1 MIRAIN
7 IEKVESGMLLGQTVC
22 DDNNRKLMLKDKE
35 LTDFSIEK
43 LKELGFNF
51 LYIENEIGEEFQNE
65 DVISDE
71 LKKKMS
77 DDLKRLDITSTIENA
92 KNIVETVCD
101 NYHNIFD
108 TIDIRNSNDY
118 LFKHSIMVA
127 EFSIAIGI
135 KLNLNQRELVNLAT
149 SALLH
154 DIGKLCIN
162 KELLDKIKLSDK
174 ELMYQEK
181 LHPIYAYSLLS
192 KVPEITATTKTAI
205 LFHHRNEDGTG
216 FPENIKVP
224 DHIFYK
230 ILHVADTY
238 DNLISSKNGMNPSD
252 ALEYLYAN
260 SETLFNVDVVNAFKS
275 CIPIYPRGIE
285 VKLSNGL
292 DGVVIDNTGDKSRPK
307 IKVLIKG
314 TNVVFDLRKNLDITI
329 KYVKTNHEDIEKR
342 Y

>member
-7 IEKVESGMLLGQTVC
+7 IEKVEPGMFLGQTIC
-22 DDNNRKLMLKDKE
+22 DENGRKLVLKDKE
-35 LTDFSIEK
+35 LTEFSIEK

-71 LKKKMS
+71 LKRKMS

-92 KNIVETVCD
+92 KSIVETICD

-127 EFSIAIGI
+127 EFSIAIGK
-135 KLNLNQRELVNLAT
+135 KLNLKQQELVNLT
-149 SALLH
+149 ISALLH

-162 KELLDKIKLSDK
+162 KEMLDKIKINDK

-181 LHPIYAYSLLS
+181 FHPFYAYSLLS
-192 KVPEITATTKTAI
+192 KMPEISATTKSAI
-205 LFHHRNEDGTG
+205 LFHHKNENGTG

-230 ILHVADTY
+230 ILHVADAY

-260 SETLFNVDVVNAFKS
+260 SGTSFNVDVVNAFKS

-292 DGVVIDNTGDKSRPK
+292 DGVVIDNTNDKSRPK
-307 IKVLIKG
+307 VKVLIKG
-314 TNVVFDLRKNLDITI
+314 TNVVFDLRKYLDVTITNI
-329 KYVKTNHEDIEKR
+329 KLNDNIKKR
-342 Y
+342 

>member
-7 IEKVESGMLLGQTVC
+7 IEKVEPGMFLGQTIC
-22 DDNNRKLMLKDKE
+22 DENGRKLVLKDKE
-35 LTDFSIEK
+35 LTEFSIEK

-51 LYIENEIGEEFQNE
+51 IYVEDKIGEEFQNK
-65 DVISDE
+65 DVFSDE
-71 LKKKMS
+71 LKRKMS

-92 KNIVETVCD
+92 KSIVETICD

-108 TIDIRNSNDY
+108 TIDIRNNNDY

-127 EFSIAIGI
+127 EFSIAIGM
-135 KLNLNQRELVNLAT
+135 KLNLKRQELVNLT
-149 SALLH
+149 ISALLH

-162 KELLDKIKLSDK
+162 KEMLDKIKINDK

-181 LHPIYAYSLLS
+181 FHPFYAYSLLS
-192 KVPEITATTKTAI
+192 KMPEISATTKSAI
-205 LFHHRNEDGTG
+205 LFHHKNENGTG

-230 ILHVADTY
+230 ILHVADAY

-260 SETLFNVDVVNAFKS
+260 SGTLFNVDVVNAFKS

-292 DGVVIDNTGDKSRPK
+292 DGVVIDNTNDKSRPK
-307 IKVLIKG
+307 VKVLIKG
-314 TNVVFDLRKNLDITI
+314 TNVVFDLRKYLDVTITDI
-329 KYVKTNHEDIEKR
+329 KLNDNIKR
-342 Y
+342 R

>member
-7 IEKVESGMLLGQTVC
+7 IEKVEPGMFLGQTIC
-22 DDNNRKLMLKDKE
+22 DENGRKLVLKDKE
-35 LTDFSIEK
+35 LTEFSIEK

-51 LYIENEIGEEFQNE
+51 IYVEDKIGEEFQNK
-65 DVISDE
+65 DVFSDE
-71 LKKKMS
+71 LKRKMS

-92 KNIVETVCD
+92 KSIVETICN

-108 TIDIRNSNDY
+108 TIDVRNNNDY

-127 EFSIAIGI
+127 EFSIAIGM
-135 KLNLNQRELVNLAT
+135 KLNLKQQELVNLT
-149 SALLH
+149 ISALLH

-162 KELLDKIKLSDK
+162 KEMLDKIKINDK

-181 LHPIYAYSLLS
+181 FHPFYAYSLLS
-192 KVPEITATTKTAI
+192 KMPEISATTKSAI
-205 LFHHRNEDGTG
+205 LFHHKNENGTG
-216 FPENIKVP
+216 FPENIKIP

-230 ILHVADTY
+230 ILHVADAY

-260 SETLFNVDVVNAFKS
+260 SGTLFNVDVVNAFKS

-292 DGVVIDNTGDKSRPK
+292 DGVVIDNTNDKSRPK
-307 IKVLIKG
+307 VKVLIKG
-314 TNVVFDLRKNLDITI
+314 TNVVFDLRKYLDVTITDI
-329 KYVKTNHEDIEKR
+329 KLNDNIKR
-342 Y
+342 R

>member
-7 IEKVESGMLLGQTVC
+7 IEKVEPGMFLGQTIC
-22 DDNNRKLMLKDKE
+22 DENGRKLVLKDKE
-35 LTDFSIEK
+35 LTEFSIEK
-43 LKELGFNF
+43 LKELGFNII
-51 LYIENEIGEEFQNE
+51 YVEDKIGEEFQNK
-65 DVISDE
+65 DVFSDE
-71 LKKKMS
+71 LKRKMS

-92 KNIVETVCD
+92 KSIVETICN

-108 TIDIRNSNDY
+108 TIDVRNNNDY

-127 EFSIAIGI
+127 EFSIAIGM
-135 KLNLNQRELVNLAT
+135 KLNLKQQELVNLT
-149 SALLH
+149 ISALLH

-162 KELLDKIKLSDK
+162 KEMLDKIKINDK

-181 LHPIYAYSLLS
+181 FHPFYAYSLLS
-192 KVPEITATTKTAI
+192 KMPEISATTKSAI
-205 LFHHRNEDGTG
+205 LFHHKNENGTG

-230 ILHVADTY
+230 ILHVADAY

-260 SETLFNVDVVNAFKS
+260 SGTLFNVDVVNAFKS

-292 DGVVIDNTGDKSRPK
+292 DGVVIDNTNDKSRPK
-307 IKVLIKG
+307 VKVLIKG
-314 TNVVFDLRKNLDITI
+314 TNVVFDLRKYLDVTITDI
-329 KYVKTNHEDIEKR
+329 KLNDNIKR
-342 Y
+342 R

>member
-22 DDNNRKLMLKDKE
+22 DGNNRKLMLKDKE
-35 LTDFSIEK
+35 LTDFSIRK

-51 LYIENEIGEEFQNE
+51 LYIENEIGEKFQNE
-65 DVISDE
+65 DVVSDE
-71 LKKKMS
+71 LKRKMS

-92 KNIVETVCD
+92 KSIVETICD

-127 EFSIAIGI
+127 EFSIAIGK
-135 KLNLNQRELVNLAT
+135 KLNLKQQELVNLT
-149 SALLH
+149 ISALLH

-162 KELLDKIKLSDK
+162 KEMLDKIKINDK

-181 LHPIYAYSLLS
+181 FHPFYAYSLLS
-192 KVPEITATTKTAI
+192 KIPEISATTKSAI
-205 LFHHRNEDGTG
+205 LFHHKNENGTG

-230 ILHVADTY
+230 ILHVADAY

-260 SETLFNVDVVNAFKS
+260 SGTLFNVDVVNAFKS

-292 DGVVIDNTGDKSRPK
+292 DGVVIDNTNDKSRPK
-307 IKVLIKG
+307 VKVLLKG
-314 TNVVFDLRKNLDITI
+314 TNVVVDLRKYLDVTITDI
-329 KYVKTNHEDIEKR
+329 KLNDNIKR
-342 Y
+342 R

>member
-7 IEKVESGMLLGQTVC
+7 IEKVESGMFLGQTIC
-22 DDNNRKLMLKDKE
+22 DENGRKLVLKDKE
-35 LTDFSIEK
+35 LTEFSIEK

-51 LYIENEIGEEFQNE
+51 IYVEDKIGEEFQNK
-65 DVISDE
+65 DVVSDE
-71 LKKKMS
+71 LKRKMS

-92 KNIVETVCD
+92 KNIVETICN

-127 EFSIAIGI
+127 EFSIAIGM
-135 KLNLNQRELVNLAT
+135 KLNLKRQELVNLT
-149 SALLH
+149 ISALLH

-162 KELLDKIKLSDK
+162 KEMLDKIKINDK

-181 LHPIYAYSLLS
+181 FHPFYAYSLLS
-192 KVPEITATTKTAI
+192 KMPEISATTKSAI
-205 LFHHRNEDGTG
+205 LFHHKNENETG

-230 ILHVADTY
+230 ILHVADAY

-260 SETLFNVDVVNAFKS
+260 SGTLFNVDVVNAFKS

-292 DGVVIDNTGDKSRPK
+292 DGVVIDNTNDKSRPK
-307 IKVLIKG
+307 VKVLIKG
-314 TNVVFDLRKNLDITI
+314 TNVVFDLRKYLDVTITDI
-329 KYVKTNHEDIEKR
+329 KLNDNIKR
-342 Y
+342 R

>member
-7 IEKVESGMLLGQTVC
+7 IEKVESGMLLGQTIC
-22 DDNNRKLMLKDKE
+22 DENGRKLVLKDKE
-35 LTDFSIEK
+35 LTEFSIEK

-71 LKKKMS
+71 LKRKMS

-92 KNIVETVCD
+92 KSIVETICN

-127 EFSIAIGI
+127 EFSIAIGM
-135 KLNLNQRELVNLAT
+135 KLNLKQQELVNLT
-149 SALLH
+149 ISALLH

-162 KELLDKIKLSDK
+162 KEMLDKIKINDK

-181 LHPIYAYSLLS
+181 FHPFYAYSLLS
-192 KVPEITATTKTAI
+192 KMPEISATTKSAI
-205 LFHHRNEDGTG
+205 LFHHKNENGTG

-230 ILHVADTY
+230 ILHVADAY

-260 SETLFNVDVVNAFKS
+260 SGTLFNVDVVNAFKS

-292 DGVVIDNTGDKSRPK
+292 DGVVIDNTNDKSRPK
-307 IKVLIKG
+307 VKVLIKG
-314 TNVVFDLRKNLDITI
+314 TNVVFDLRKYLDVTITNI
-329 KYVKTNHEDIEKR
+329 KLNDNIKKR
-342 Y
+342 

>member
-7 IEKVESGMLLGQTVC
+7 IEKVEPGMFLGQTIC
-22 DDNNRKLMLKDKE
+22 DENGRKLVLKDKE
-35 LTDFSIEK
+35 LTEFSIEK

-71 LKKKMS
+71 LKRKMS

-92 KNIVETVCD
+92 KSIVETICN

-127 EFSIAIGI
+127 EFSIAIGM
-135 KLNLNQRELVNLAT
+135 KLNLKQQELVNLT
-149 SALLH
+149 ISALLH

-162 KELLDKIKLSDK
+162 KEMLDKIKINDK

-181 LHPIYAYSLLS
+181 FHPFYAYSLLS
-192 KVPEITATTKTAI
+192 KMPEISATTKSAI
-205 LFHHRNEDGTG
+205 LFHHKNENGTG

-230 ILHVADTY
+230 ILHVADAY
-238 DNLISSKNGMNPSD
+238 DNLKSSKNGMNPSD

-260 SETLFNVDVVNAFKS
+260 SGTLFNVDVVNAFKS

-292 DGVVIDNTGDKSRPK
+292 DGVVIDNTNDKSRPK
-307 IKVLIKG
+307 VKVLIKG
-314 TNVVFDLRKNLDITI
+314 TNVVFDLRKYLDVTITNI
-329 KYVKTNHEDIEKR
+329 KLNDNIKKR
-342 Y
+342 

>member
-7 IEKVESGMLLGQTVC
+7 IEKVEPGMFLGQTIC
-22 DDNNRKLMLKDKE
+22 DENGRKLVLKDKE
-35 LTDFSIEK
+35 LTEFSIEK

-51 LYIENEIGEEFQNE
+51 IYVEDKIGEEFQNK
-65 DVISDE
+65 DVFSDE
-71 LKKKMS
+71 LKRKMS

-92 KNIVETVCD
+92 KNIVETICN

-108 TIDIRNSNDY
+108 TIDVRNNNDY

-127 EFSIAIGI
+127 EFSIAIGM
-135 KLNLNQRELVNLAT
+135 KLNLKQQELVNLT
-149 SALLH
+149 ISALLH

-162 KELLDKIKLSDK
+162 KEMLDKIKINDK

-181 LHPIYAYSLLS
+181 FHPFYAYSLLS
-192 KVPEITATTKTAI
+192 KMPEISATTKSAI
-205 LFHHRNEDGTG
+205 LFHHKNENGTG

-230 ILHVADTY
+230 ILHVADAY

-260 SETLFNVDVVNAFKS
+260 SGTLFNVDVVNAFKS
-275 CIPIYPRGIE
+275 CIPIYPREIE

-292 DGVVIDNTGDKSRPK
+292 DGVVIDNTNDKSRPK
-307 IKVLIKG
+307 VKVLIKG
-314 TNVVFDLRKNLDITI
+314 TNVVFDLRKYLDVTITDI
-329 KYVKTNHEDIEKR
+329 KLNDNIKR
-342 Y
+342 R

>member
-7 IEKVESGMLLGQTVC
+7 IEKVESGMLLGQTIC
-22 DDNNRKLMLKDKE
+22 DENGRKLVLKDKE
-35 LTDFSIEK
+35 LTEFSIEK

-71 LKKKMS
+71 LKRKMS

-92 KNIVETVCD
+92 KSIVETICN

-127 EFSIAIGI
+127 EFSIAIGM
-135 KLNLNQRELVNLAT
+135 KLNLKQQELVNLT
-149 SALLH
+149 ISALLH

-162 KELLDKIKLSDK
+162 KEMLDKIKINDK

-181 LHPIYAYSLLS
+181 FHPFYAYSLLS
-192 KVPEITATTKTAI
+192 KMPEISATTKSAI
-205 LFHHRNEDGTG
+205 LFHHKNENGTG

-230 ILHVADTY
+230 ILHVADAY

-260 SETLFNVDVVNAFKS
+260 SGTLFNVDVVNAFKS

-292 DGVVIDNTGDKSRPK
+292 DGVVIDNTNDKSRPK
-307 IKVLIKG
+307 VKVLIKG
-314 TNVVFDLRKNLDITI
+314 TNVVFDLRKYLDVTITDI
-329 KYVKTNHEDIEKR
+329 KLNDNIKR
-342 Y
+342 R

>member
-7 IEKVESGMLLGQTVC
+7 IEKVEPGMFLGQTIC
-22 DDNNRKLMLKDKE
+22 DENGRKLVLKDKE
-35 LTDFSIEK
+35 LTEFSIEK

-51 LYIENEIGEEFQNE
+51 IYVEDKIGEEFQNK
-65 DVISDE
+65 DVVSDE
-71 LKKKMS
+71 LKRKMS

-92 KNIVETVCD
+92 KSIVETICN
-101 NYHNIFD
+101 NYNNIFD
-108 TIDIRNSNDY
+108 TIDIRNNNDY

-127 EFSIAIGI
+127 EFSIAIGM
-135 KLNLNQRELVNLAT
+135 KLNLKQQELVNLT
-149 SALLH
+149 ISALLH

-162 KELLDKIKLSDK
+162 KEMLDKIKINDK

-181 LHPIYAYSLLS
+181 FHPFYAYSLLS
-192 KVPEITATTKTAI
+192 KMPEISATTKSAI
-205 LFHHRNEDGTG
+205 LFHHKNENGTG

-230 ILHVADTY
+230 ILHVADAY

-260 SETLFNVDVVNAFKS
+260 SGTLFNVDVVNAFKS

-292 DGVVIDNTGDKSRPK
+292 DGVVIDNTNDKSRPK
-307 IKVLIKG
+307 VKVLIKG
-314 TNVVFDLRKNLDITI
+314 TNVVFDLRKYLDVTITDI
-329 KYVKTNHEDIEKR
+329 KLNDNIKR
-342 Y
+342 R

>member
-7 IEKVESGMLLGQTVC
+7 IEKVESGMFLGQTIC
-22 DDNNRKLMLKDKE
+22 DENGRKLVLKDKE
-35 LTDFSIEK
+35 LTEFSIEK

-51 LYIENEIGEEFQNE
+51 IYVEDKIGEEFQNK
-65 DVISDE
+65 DVVSDE
-71 LKKKMS
+71 LKRKMS

-92 KNIVETVCD
+92 KSIVETIC
-101 NYHNIFD
+101 NNCHNIFD
-108 TIDIRNSNDY
+108 TIDIRNNNDY

-127 EFSIAIGI
+127 EFSIAIGM
-135 KLNLNQRELVNLAT
+135 KLNLKQQELVNLT
-149 SALLH
+149 ISALLH

-162 KELLDKIKLSDK
+162 KEMLDKIKINDK

-181 LHPIYAYSLLS
+181 FHPFYAYSLLS
-192 KVPEITATTKTAI
+192 KMPEISATTKSAI
-205 LFHHRNEDGTG
+205 LFHHKNENGTG

-230 ILHVADTY
+230 ILHVADAY

-260 SETLFNVDVVNAFKS
+260 SGTLFNVDVVNAFKS

-292 DGVVIDNTGDKSRPK
+292 DGVVIDNTNDKSRPK
-307 IKVLIKG
+307 VKVLIKG
-314 TNVVFDLRKNLDITI
+314 TNVVFDLRKYLDVTITDI
-329 KYVKTNHEDIEKR
+329 KLNDNIKR
-342 Y
+342 R

>member
-7 IEKVESGMLLGQTVC
+7 IEKVEPGMFLGQTIC
-22 DDNNRKLMLKDKE
+22 DENGRKLVLKDKE
-35 LTDFSIEK
+35 LTEFSIEK

-51 LYIENEIGEEFQNE
+51 IYVEDKIGEEFQNK
-65 DVISDE
+65 DVFSDE
-71 LKKKMS
+71 LKRKMS

-92 KNIVETVCD
+92 KSIVETICN

-108 TIDIRNSNDY
+108 TIDVRNNNDY

-127 EFSIAIGI
+127 EFSIAIGM
-135 KLNLNQRELVNLAT
+135 KLNLKRQELVNLT
-149 SALLH
+149 ISALLH

-162 KELLDKIKLSDK
+162 KEMLDKIKINDK

-181 LHPIYAYSLLS
+181 FHPFYAYSLLS
-192 KVPEITATTKTAI
+192 KMPEISATTKSAI
-205 LFHHRNEDGTG
+205 LFHHKNENGTG

-230 ILHVADTY
+230 ILHVADAY

-260 SETLFNVDVVNAFKS
+260 SGTLFNVDVVNAFKS

-292 DGVVIDNTGDKSRPK
+292 DGVVIDNTNDKSRPK
-307 IKVLIKG
+307 VKVLIKG
-314 TNVVFDLRKNLDITI
+314 TNVVFDLRKYLDVTITDI
-329 KYVKTNHEDIEKR
+329 KLNDNIKR
-342 Y
+342 R

>member
-7 IEKVESGMLLGQTVC
+7 IEKVESGMFLGQTIC
-22 DDNNRKLMLKDKE
+22 DENGRKLVLKDKE
-35 LTDFSIEK
+35 LTEFSIEK

-71 LKKKMS
+71 LKRKMS

-92 KNIVETVCD
+92 KSIVETICN

-127 EFSIAIGI
+127 EFSIAIGM
-135 KLNLNQRELVNLAT
+135 KLNLKQQELVNLT
-149 SALLH
+149 ISALLH

-162 KELLDKIKLSDK
+162 KEMLDKIKINDK

-181 LHPIYAYSLLS
+181 FHPFYAYSLLS
-192 KVPEITATTKTAI
+192 KMPEISATTKSAI
-205 LFHHRNEDGTG
+205 LFHHKNENGTG

-230 ILHVADTY
+230 ILHVADAY

-260 SETLFNVDVVNAFKS
+260 SGTLFNVDVVNAFKS

-292 DGVVIDNTGDKSRPK
+292 DGVVIDNTNDKSRPK
-307 IKVLIKG
+307 VKVLIKG
-314 TNVVFDLRKNLDITI
+314 TNVVFDLRKYLDVTITNI
-329 KYVKTNHEDIEKR
+329 KLNDNIKKR
-342 Y
+342 

>member
-7 IEKVESGMLLGQTVC
+7 IEKVEPGMFLGQTIC
-22 DDNNRKLMLKDKE
+22 DENGRKLVLKDKE
-35 LTDFSIEK
+35 LTEFSIEK
-43 LKELGFNF
+43 LKELVFNF
-51 LYIENEIGEEFQNE
+51 IYVEDKIGEEFQNK
-65 DVISDE
+65 DVFSDE
-71 LKKKMS
+71 LKRKMS

-92 KNIVETVCD
+92 KSIVETICN

-108 TIDIRNSNDY
+108 TIDVRNNNDY

-127 EFSIAIGI
+127 EFSIAIGM
-135 KLNLNQRELVNLAT
+135 KLNLKQQELVNLT
-149 SALLH
+149 ISALLH

-162 KELLDKIKLSDK
+162 KEMLDKIKINDK

-181 LHPIYAYSLLS
+181 FHPFYAYSLLS
-192 KVPEITATTKTAI
+192 KMPEISATTKSAI
-205 LFHHRNEDGTG
+205 LFHHKNENGTG

-230 ILHVADTY
+230 ILHVADAY

-260 SETLFNVDVVNAFKS
+260 SGTLFNVDVVNAFKS

-292 DGVVIDNTGDKSRPK
+292 DGVVIDNTNDKSRPK
-307 IKVLIKG
+307 VKVLIKG
-314 TNVVFDLRKNLDITI
+314 TNVVFDLRKYLDVTITDI
-329 KYVKTNHEDIEKR
+329 KLNDNIKR
-342 Y
+342 R

>member
-7 IEKVESGMLLGQTVC
+7 IEKVEPGMFLGQTIC
-22 DDNNRKLMLKDKE
+22 DENGRKLVLKDKE
-35 LTDFSIEK
+35 LTEFSIEK

-51 LYIENEIGEEFQNE
+51 IYVEDKIGEEFQNK
-65 DVISDE
+65 DVFSDE
-71 LKKKMS
+71 LKRKMS

-92 KNIVETVCD
+92 KNIVETICD

-108 TIDIRNSNDY
+108 TIDIRNNNDY

-127 EFSIAIGI
+127 EFSIAIGM
-135 KLNLNQRELVNLAT
+135 KLNLKQQELVNLT
-149 SALLH
+149 ISALLH

-162 KELLDKIKLSDK
+162 KEMLDKIKINDK

-181 LHPIYAYSLLS
+181 FHPFYAYSLLS
-192 KVPEITATTKTAI
+192 KMPEISATTKSAI
-205 LFHHRNEDGTG
+205 LFHHKNENGTG

-230 ILHVADTY
+230 ILHVADAY

-260 SETLFNVDVVNAFKS
+260 SGTLFNVDVVNAFKS

-292 DGVVIDNTGDKSRPK
+292 DGVVIDNTNDKSRPK
-307 IKVLIKG
+307 VKVLIKG
-314 TNVVFDLRKNLDITI
+314 TNVVFDLRKYLDVTITDI
-329 KYVKTNHEDIEKR
+329 KLNDNIKR
-342 Y
+342 R

>member
-7 IEKVESGMLLGQTVC
+7 IEKVEPGMFLGQTIC
-22 DDNNRKLMLKDKE
+22 DENGRKLVLKDKE
-35 LTDFSIEK
+35 LTEFSIEK

-71 LKKKMS
+71 LKRKMS

-92 KNIVETVCD
+92 KSIVETICN

-127 EFSIAIGI
+127 EFSIAIGM
-135 KLNLNQRELVNLAT
+135 KLNLKQQELVNLT
-149 SALLH
+149 ISALLH

-162 KELLDKIKLSDK
+162 KEMLDKIKINDK

-181 LHPIYAYSLLS
+181 FHPFYAYSLLS
-192 KVPEITATTKTAI
+192 KMPEISATTKSAI
-205 LFHHRNEDGTG
+205 LFHHKNENGTG

-230 ILHVADTY
+230 ILHVADAY

-260 SETLFNVDVVNAFKS
+260 SGTLFNVDVVNAFKS

-292 DGVVIDNTGDKSRPK
+292 DGVVIDNTNDKSRPK
-307 IKVLIKG
+307 VKVLIKG
-314 TNVVFDLRKNLDITI
+314 TNVVFDLRKYLDVTITDI
-329 KYVKTNHEDIEKR
+329 KLNDNIKKR
-342 Y
+342 

>member
-7 IEKVESGMLLGQTVC
+7 IEKVEPGMFLGQTIC
-22 DDNNRKLMLKDKE
+22 DENGRKLVLKDKE
-35 LTDFSIEK
+35 LTEFSIEK

-71 LKKKMS
+71 LKRKMS

-92 KNIVETVCD
+92 KSIVETICN

-127 EFSIAIGI
+127 EFSIAIGM
-135 KLNLNQRELVNLAT
+135 KLNLKQQELVNLT
-149 SALLH
+149 ISALLH

-162 KELLDKIKLSDK
+162 KEMLDKIKINDK

-181 LHPIYAYSLLS
+181 FHPFYAYSLLS
-192 KVPEITATTKTAI
+192 KMPEISATTKSAI
-205 LFHHRNEDGTG
+205 LFHHKNENGTG

-230 ILHVADTY
+230 ILHVADAY

-260 SETLFNVDVVNAFKS
+260 SGILFNVDVVNAFKS

-292 DGVVIDNTGDKSRPK
+292 DGVVIDNTNDKSRPK
-307 IKVLIKG
+307 VKVLIKG
-314 TNVVFDLRKNLDITI
+314 TNVVFDLRKYLDVTITNI
-329 KYVKTNHEDIEKR
+329 KLNDNIKKR
-342 Y
+342 

>member
-1 MIRAIN
+1 MKIQYIKKIIWCIIKLEWESDIMIRAIN

-92 KNIVETVCD
+92 KSIVETVCD

-154 DIGKLCIN
+154 DIGKAIDFEMEGSHVQIGMDIAKKYN
-162 KELLDKIKLSDK
+162 GQAVFNYKNNVF
-174 ELMYQEK
+174 
-181 LHPIYAYSLLS
+181 SLT
-192 KVPEITATTKTAI
+192 IC
-205 LFHHRNEDGTG
+205 F
-216 FPENIKVP
+216 
-224 DHIFYK
+224 
-230 ILHVADTY
+230 
-238 DNLISSKNGMNPSD
+238 
-252 ALEYLYAN
+252 
-260 SETLFNVDVVNAFKS
+260 FN
-275 CIPIYPRGIE
+275 
-285 VKLSNGL
+285 
-292 DGVVIDNTGDKSRPK
+292 
-307 IKVLIKG
+307 
-314 TNVVFDLRKNLDITI
+314 
-329 KYVKTNHEDIEKR
+329 
-342 Y
+342 

>member
-7 IEKVESGMLLGQTVC
+7 IEKVEPGMFLGQTIC
-22 DDNNRKLMLKDKE
+22 DENGRKLVLKDKD
-35 LTDFSIEK
+35 LTEFSIEK

-51 LYIENEIGEEFQNE
+51 IYVEDKIGEEFQNK
-65 DVISDE
+65 DVFSDE
-71 LKKKMS
+71 LKRKMS

-92 KNIVETVCD
+92 KNIVETICN

-108 TIDIRNSNDY
+108 TIDVRNNNDY

-127 EFSIAIGI
+127 EFSIAIGM
-135 KLNLNQRELVNLAT
+135 KLNLKQQELVNLT
-149 SALLH
+149 ISALLH

-162 KELLDKIKLSDK
+162 KEMLDKIKINDK

-181 LHPIYAYSLLS
+181 FHPFYAYSLLS
-192 KVPEITATTKTAI
+192 KMPEISATTKSAI
-205 LFHHRNEDGTG
+205 LFHHKNENGTG

-230 ILHVADTY
+230 ILHVADAY

-260 SETLFNVDVVNAFKS
+260 SGTLFNVDVVNAFKS

-292 DGVVIDNTGDKSRPK
+292 DGVVIDNTNDKSRPK
-307 IKVLIKG
+307 VKVLIKG
-314 TNVVFDLRKNLDITI
+314 TNVVFDLRKYLDVTITDI
-329 KYVKTNHEDIEKR
+329 KLNDNIKR
-342 Y
+342 R

>member
-22 DDNNRKLMLKDKE
+22 DGNNRKLMLKDKE
-35 LTDFSIEK
+35 LTDFSIRK

-92 KNIVETVCD
+92 KSIVETICD

-127 EFSIAIGI
+127 EFSIAIGK
-135 KLNLNQRELVNLAT
+135 KLNLKQQELVNLT
-149 SALLH
+149 ISALLH

-162 KELLDKIKLSDK
+162 KEMLDKIKVNDK

-181 LHPIYAYSLLS
+181 FHPFYAYSLLS
-192 KVPEITATTKTAI
+192 KMPEISATTKSAI
-205 LFHHRNEDGTG
+205 LFHHKNENGTG

-230 ILHVADTY
+230 ILHVADAY

-260 SETLFNVDVVNAFKS
+260 SGTLFNVDVVNAFKS

-292 DGVVIDNTGDKSRPK
+292 DGVVIDNTNNKYRPK
-307 IKVLIKG
+307 VKVLLKG
-314 TNVVFDLRKNLDITI
+314 TYVVVDLRKYLDVTITDI
-329 KYVKTNHEDIEKR
+329 KLNDNIKR
-342 Y
+342 R

>member
-7 IEKVESGMLLGQTVC
+7 IEKVEPGMFLGQTIC
-22 DDNNRKLMLKDKE
+22 DENGRKLVLKDKE
-35 LTDFSIEK
+35 LTEFSIEK

-51 LYIENEIGEEFQNE
+51 IYVEDKIGEEFQNK
-65 DVISDE
+65 DVFSDE
-71 LKKKMS
+71 LKRKMS

-92 KNIVETVCD
+92 KNIVETICN

-108 TIDIRNSNDY
+108 TIDIRNNNDY

-127 EFSIAIGI
+127 EFSIAIGM
-135 KLNLNQRELVNLAT
+135 KLNLKQQELVNLT
-149 SALLH
+149 ISALLH

-162 KELLDKIKLSDK
+162 KEMLDKIKINDK

-181 LHPIYAYSLLS
+181 FHPFYAYSLLS
-192 KVPEITATTKTAI
+192 KMPEISATTKSAI
-205 LFHHRNEDGTG
+205 LFHHKNENGTG

-230 ILHVADTY
+230 ILHVADAY

-260 SETLFNVDVVNAFKS
+260 SGTLFNVDVVNAFKS

-292 DGVVIDNTGDKSRPK
+292 DGVVIANTNDKSRPK
-307 IKVLIKG
+307 VKVLIKG
-314 TNVVFDLRKNLDITI
+314 TNVVFDLRKYLDVTITDI
-329 KYVKTNHEDIEKR
+329 KLNDNIKR
-342 Y
+342 R

>member
-1 MIRAIN
+1 MKIQYIKKIIWCIIKLEWESDIMIRAIN

-92 KNIVETVCD
+92 KSIVETVCD

-162 KELLDKIKLSDK
+162 KEMLDKIKNK
-174 ELMYQEK
+174 W
-181 LHPIYAYSLLS
+181 
-192 KVPEITATTKTAI
+192 
-205 LFHHRNEDGTG
+205 
-216 FPENIKVP
+216 
-224 DHIFYK
+224 
-230 ILHVADTY
+230 
-238 DNLISSKNGMNPSD
+238 
-252 ALEYLYAN
+252 
-260 SETLFNVDVVNAFKS
+260 
-275 CIPIYPRGIE
+275 
-285 VKLSNGL
+285 
-292 DGVVIDNTGDKSRPK
+292 
-307 IKVLIKG
+307 
-314 TNVVFDLRKNLDITI
+314 
-329 KYVKTNHEDIEKR
+329 
-342 Y
+342 

>member
-7 IEKVESGMLLGQTVC
+7 IEKVEPGMFLGQTIC
-22 DDNNRKLMLKDKE
+22 DENGRKLVLKDKE
-35 LTDFSIEK
+35 LTEFSIEK

-51 LYIENEIGEEFQNE
+51 IYVEDKIGEEFQNK
-65 DVISDE
+65 DVFSDE
-71 LKKKMS
+71 LKRKMS

-92 KNIVETVCD
+92 KNIVETICN

-108 TIDIRNSNDY
+108 TIDVRNNNDY

-127 EFSIAIGI
+127 EFSIAIGM
-135 KLNLNQRELVNLAT
+135 KLNLKQQELVNLT
-149 SALLH
+149 ISALLH

-162 KELLDKIKLSDK
+162 KEMLDKIKINDK

-181 LHPIYAYSLLS
+181 FHPFYAYSLLS
-192 KVPEITATTKTAI
+192 KMPEISATTKSAI
-205 LFHHRNEDGTG
+205 LFHHKNENGTG

-230 ILHVADTY
+230 ILHVADAY

-260 SETLFNVDVVNAFKS
+260 SGTLFNVDVVNAFKS

-292 DGVVIDNTGDKSRPK
+292 DGVVIDNTNDKSRPK
-307 IKVLIKG
+307 VKVLIKG
-314 TNVVFDLRKNLDITI
+314 TNVVFDLRKYLDVTITDI
-329 KYVKTNHEDIEKR
+329 KLNDNIKR
-342 Y
+342 R

>member
-7 IEKVESGMLLGQTVC
+7 IEKVEPGMFLGQTIC
-22 DDNNRKLMLKDKE
+22 DENGRKLVLKDKE
-35 LTDFSIEK
+35 LTEFSIEK

-51 LYIENEIGEEFQNE
+51 IYVEDKIGEEFQNK
-65 DVISDE
+65 DVFSDE
-71 LKKKMS
+71 LKRKMS

-92 KNIVETVCD
+92 KNIVETICN

-108 TIDIRNSNDY
+108 TIDIRNNNDY

-127 EFSIAIGI
+127 EFSIAIGM
-135 KLNLNQRELVNLAT
+135 KLNLKQQELVNLT
-149 SALLH
+149 ISALLH

-162 KELLDKIKLSDK
+162 KEMLDKIKINDK

-181 LHPIYAYSLLS
+181 FHPFYAYSLLS
-192 KVPEITATTKTAI
+192 KMTEISATTKSAI
-205 LFHHRNEDGTG
+205 LFHHKNENGTG

-230 ILHVADTY
+230 ILHVADAY

-260 SETLFNVDVVNAFKS
+260 SGTLFNVDVVNAFKS

-292 DGVVIDNTGDKSRPK
+292 DGVVIDNTNDKSRPK
-307 IKVLIKG
+307 VKVLIKG
-314 TNVVFDLRKNLDITI
+314 TNVVFDLRKYLDVTITDI
-329 KYVKTNHEDIEKR
+329 KLNDNIKR
-342 Y
+342 R

>member
-7 IEKVESGMLLGQTVC
+7 IEKVEPGMFLGQTIC
-22 DDNNRKLMLKDKE
+22 DENGRKLVLKDKE
-35 LTDFSIEK
+35 LTEFSIEK

-51 LYIENEIGEEFQNE
+51 IYVEDKIGEEFQNK
-65 DVISDE
+65 DVFSDE
-71 LKKKMS
+71 LKRKMS

-92 KNIVETVCD
+92 KSIVETICN

-108 TIDIRNSNDY
+108 TIDVRNNNDY

-127 EFSIAIGI
+127 EFSIAIGM
-135 KLNLNQRELVNLAT
+135 KLNLKQQELVNLT
-149 SALLH
+149 ISALLH

-162 KELLDKIKLSDK
+162 KEMLDKIKINDK

-181 LHPIYAYSLLS
+181 FHPFYAYSLLS
-192 KVPEITATTKTAI
+192 KMPEISATTKSAI
-205 LFHHRNEDGTG
+205 LFHHKNENGTG

-230 ILHVADTY
+230 ILHVADAY

-260 SETLFNVDVVNAFKS
+260 SGTLFNVDVVNAFKS

-292 DGVVIDNTGDKSRPK
+292 DGVVIDNTNDKSRPK
-307 IKVLIKG
+307 VKVLIKG
-314 TNVVFDLRKNLDITI
+314 TNVVFDLRKYLDVTITDI
-329 KYVKTNHEDIEKR
+329 KLNDNIKR
-342 Y
+342 R

>member
-7 IEKVESGMLLGQTVC
+7 IEKVEPGMFLGQTIC
-22 DDNNRKLMLKDKE
+22 DENGRKLVLKDKE
-35 LTDFSIEK
+35 LTEFSIEK

-51 LYIENEIGEEFQNE
+51 IYVEDKIGEEFQNK
-65 DVISDE
+65 DVFSDE
-71 LKKKMS
+71 LKRKMS

-92 KNIVETVCD
+92 KNIVETICN

-127 EFSIAIGI
+127 EFSIAIGM
-135 KLNLNQRELVNLAT
+135 KLNLKRQELVNLT
-149 SALLH
+149 ISALLH

-162 KELLDKIKLSDK
+162 KEMLDKIKINDK

-181 LHPIYAYSLLS
+181 FHPFYAYSLLS
-192 KVPEITATTKTAI
+192 KMPEISATTKSAI
-205 LFHHRNEDGTG
+205 LFHHKNENGTG

-230 ILHVADTY
+230 ILHVADAY

-260 SETLFNVDVVNAFKS
+260 SGTLFNVDVVNAFKS

-292 DGVVIDNTGDKSRPK
+292 DGVVIDNTNDKSRPK
-307 IKVLIKG
+307 VKVLIKG
-314 TNVVFDLRKNLDITI
+314 TNVVFDLRKYLDVTITDI
-329 KYVKTNHEDIEKR
+329 KLNDNIKR
-342 Y
+342 R

>member
-1 MIRAIN
+1 MVRAIN
-7 IEKVESGMLLGQTVC
+7 IEKVESGMFLGQTIC
-22 DDNNRKLMLKDKE
+22 DENGRKLVLKDKE
-35 LTDFSIEK
+35 LTEFSIEK

-51 LYIENEIGEEFQNE
+51 IYIEDKIGEEFQNK
-65 DVISDE
+65 DVFSDE
-71 LKKKMS
+71 LKRKMS

-92 KNIVETVCD
+92 KSIVETICD

-108 TIDIRNSNDY
+108 TIDIRNNNDY

-127 EFSIAIGI
+127 EFSIAIGM
-135 KLNLNQRELVNLAT
+135 KLNLKQQELVNLT
-149 SALLH
+149 ISALLH

-162 KELLDKIKLSDK
+162 KEMLDKIKINDK

-181 LHPIYAYSLLS
+181 FHPFYAYSLLS
-192 KVPEITATTKTAI
+192 KMPEISATTKSSI
-205 LFHHRNEDGTG
+205 LFHHKNENGTG

-230 ILHVADTY
+230 ILHVADAY

-260 SETLFNVDVVNAFKS
+260 SGTLFNVDVVNAFKS

-292 DGVVIDNTGDKSRPK
+292 DGVVIDNTNDKSRPK
-307 IKVLIKG
+307 VKVLIKG
-314 TNVVFDLRKNLDITI
+314 TNVVFDLRKYLDVTITDI
-329 KYVKTNHEDIEKR
+329 KLNDNIKR
-342 Y
+342 R

>member
-7 IEKVESGMLLGQTVC
+7 IEKVEPGMFLGQTIC
-22 DDNNRKLMLKDKE
+22 DENGRKLVLKDKE

-51 LYIENEIGEEFQNE
+51 IYVEDKIGEEFQNK
-65 DVISDE
+65 DVVSDE
-71 LKKKMS
+71 LKRKMS

-92 KNIVETVCD
+92 KSIVETICN
-101 NYHNIFD
+101 NYNNIFD
-108 TIDIRNSNDY
+108 TIDIRNNNDY

-127 EFSIAIGI
+127 EFSIAIGM
-135 KLNLNQRELVNLAT
+135 KLNLKQQELVNLT
-149 SALLH
+149 ISALLH

-162 KELLDKIKLSDK
+162 KEMLDKIKINDK

-181 LHPIYAYSLLS
+181 FHPFYAYSLLS
-192 KVPEITATTKTAI
+192 KMPEISATTKSAI
-205 LFHHRNEDGTG
+205 LFHHKNENGTG

-230 ILHVADTY
+230 ILHVADAY

-260 SETLFNVDVVNAFKS
+260 SGTLFNVDVVNAFKS

-292 DGVVIDNTGDKSRPK
+292 DGVVIDNTNDKSRPK
-307 IKVLIKG
+307 VKVLIKG
-314 TNVVFDLRKNLDITI
+314 TNVVFDLRKYLDVTITDI
-329 KYVKTNHEDIEKR
+329 KLNDNIKR
-342 Y
+342 R

>member
-7 IEKVESGMLLGQTVC
+7 IEKVEPGMFLGQTIC
-22 DDNNRKLMLKDKE
+22 DENGRKLVLKDKE
-35 LTDFSIEK
+35 LTEFSIEK

-51 LYIENEIGEEFQNE
+51 IYVEDKIGEEFQNK
-65 DVISDE
+65 DVFSDE
-71 LKKKMS
+71 LKRKMS

-92 KNIVETVCD
+92 KSIVETICN

-108 TIDIRNSNDY
+108 TIDIRNNNDY

-127 EFSIAIGI
+127 EFSIAIGM
-135 KLNLNQRELVNLAT
+135 KLNLKQQELVNLT
-149 SALLH
+149 ISALLH

-162 KELLDKIKLSDK
+162 KEMLDKIKINDK

-181 LHPIYAYSLLS
+181 FHPFYAYSLLS
-192 KVPEITATTKTAI
+192 KMPEISATTKSAI
-205 LFHHRNEDGTG
+205 LFHHKNENGTG

-230 ILHVADTY
+230 ILHVADAY

-260 SETLFNVDVVNAFKS
+260 SGTLFNVDVVNAFKS

-292 DGVVIDNTGDKSRPK
+292 DGVVIDNTNDKSRPK
-307 IKVLIKG
+307 VKVLIKG
-314 TNVVFDLRKNLDITI
+314 TNVVFDLRKYLDVTITDI
-329 KYVKTNHEDIEKR
+329 KLNDNIKR
-342 Y
+342 R

>member
-7 IEKVESGMLLGQTVC
+7 IEKVESGMFLGQTIC
-22 DDNNRKLMLKDKE
+22 DENGRKLVLKDKE
-35 LTDFSIEK
+35 LTEFSIEK

-51 LYIENEIGEEFQNE
+51 IYVEDKIGEEFQNK
-65 DVISDE
+65 DVVSDE
-71 LKKKMS
+71 LKRKMS

-92 KNIVETVCD
+92 KSIVETICN

-108 TIDIRNSNDY
+108 TIDVRNNNDY

-127 EFSIAIGI
+127 EFSIAIGM
-135 KLNLNQRELVNLAT
+135 KLNLKQQELVNLT
-149 SALLH
+149 ISALLH

-162 KELLDKIKLSDK
+162 KEMLDKIKINDK

-181 LHPIYAYSLLS
+181 FHPFYAYSLLS
-192 KVPEITATTKTAI
+192 KMPEISATTKSAI
-205 LFHHRNEDGTG
+205 LFHHKNENGTG

-230 ILHVADTY
+230 ILHVADAY

-260 SETLFNVDVVNAFKS
+260 SGTLFNVDVVNAFKS

-292 DGVVIDNTGDKSRPK
+292 DGVVIDNTNDKSRPK
-307 IKVLIKG
+307 VKVLIKG
-314 TNVVFDLRKNLDITI
+314 TNVVFDLRKYLDVTITDI
-329 KYVKTNHEDIEKR
+329 KLNDNIKR
-342 Y
+342 R

>member
-7 IEKVESGMLLGQTVC
+7 IEKVEPGMFLGQTIC
-22 DDNNRKLMLKDKE
+22 DENGRKLVLKDKE
-35 LTDFSIEK
+35 LTEFSIEK

-51 LYIENEIGEEFQNE
+51 IYVEDKIGEEFQNK
-65 DVISDE
+65 DVFSDE
-71 LKKKMS
+71 LKRKMS

-92 KNIVETVCD
+92 KSIVETICD

-108 TIDIRNSNDY
+108 TIDIRNNNDY

-127 EFSIAIGI
+127 EFSIAIGM
-135 KLNLNQRELVNLAT
+135 KLNLKQQELVNLT
-149 SALLH
+149 ISALLH

-162 KELLDKIKLSDK
+162 KEMLDKIKINDK

-181 LHPIYAYSLLS
+181 FHPFYAYSLLS
-192 KVPEITATTKTAI
+192 KMPEISATTKSAI
-205 LFHHRNEDGTG
+205 LFHHKNENGTG

-230 ILHVADTY
+230 ILHVADAY

-260 SETLFNVDVVNAFKS
+260 SGTLFNVDVVNAFKS

-292 DGVVIDNTGDKSRPK
+292 DGVVIDNTNDKSRPK
-307 IKVLIKG
+307 VKVLIKG
-314 TNVVFDLRKNLDITI
+314 TNVVFDLRKYLDVTITDI
-329 KYVKTNHEDIEKR
+329 KLNDNIKR
-342 Y
+342 R

>member
-1 MIRAIN
+1 
-7 IEKVESGMLLGQTVC
+7 
-22 DDNNRKLMLKDKE
+22 
-35 LTDFSIEK
+35 
-43 LKELGFNF
+43 
-51 LYIENEIGEEFQNE
+51 
-65 DVISDE
+65 
-71 LKKKMS
+71 MS

-92 KNIVETVCD
+92 KSIVETICD

-127 EFSIAIGI
+127 EFSIAIGK
-135 KLNLNQRELVNLAT
+135 KLNLKQQELVNLT
-149 SALLH
+149 ISALLH

-162 KELLDKIKLSDK
+162 KEMLDKIKINDK

-181 LHPIYAYSLLS
+181 FHPFYAYSLLS
-192 KVPEITATTKTAI
+192 KIPEITATTKTAI

-260 SETLFNVDVVNAFKS
+260 SGTLFNVDVVNAFKS

-292 DGVVIDNTGDKSRPK
+292 DGVVIDNTNDKSRPK
-307 IKVLIKG
+307 VKVLLKG
-314 TNVVFDLRKNLDITI
+314 TNVVVDLRKYLDVTITDI
-329 KYVKTNHEDIEKR
+329 KLNDNIKR
-342 Y
+342 R

>member
-7 IEKVESGMLLGQTVC
+7 IEKVEPGMFLGQTIC
-22 DDNNRKLMLKDKE
+22 DENGRKLVLKDKE
-35 LTDFSIEK
+35 LTEFSIEK

-51 LYIENEIGEEFQNE
+51 IYVEDKIGEEFQNK
-65 DVISDE
+65 DVVSDE
-71 LKKKMS
+71 LKRKMS

-92 KNIVETVCD
+92 KSIVETICD

-108 TIDIRNSNDY
+108 TIDIRNNNDY

-127 EFSIAIGI
+127 EFSIAIGM
-135 KLNLNQRELVNLAT
+135 KLNLKQQELVNLT
-149 SALLH
+149 ISALLH

-162 KELLDKIKLSDK
+162 KEMLDKIKINDK

-181 LHPIYAYSLLS
+181 FHPFYAYSLLS
-192 KVPEITATTKTAI
+192 KMPEISATTKSAI
-205 LFHHRNEDGTG
+205 LFHHKNENGTG

-230 ILHVADTY
+230 ILHVADAY

-260 SETLFNVDVVNAFKS
+260 SGTLFNVDVVNAFKS

-292 DGVVIDNTGDKSRPK
+292 DGVVIDNTNDKSRPK
-307 IKVLIKG
+307 VKVLIKG
-314 TNVVFDLRKNLDITI
+314 TNVVFDLRKYLDVTITDI
-329 KYVKTNHEDIEKR
+329 KLNDNIKR
-342 Y
+342 R

>member
-7 IEKVESGMLLGQTVC
+7 IEKVEPGMFLGQTIC
-22 DDNNRKLMLKDKE
+22 DENGRKLVLKDKE
-35 LTDFSIEK
+35 LTEFSIEK
-43 LKELGFNF
+43 LKELGFKNV
-51 LYIENEIGEEFQNE
+51 YVEDKIGEEFQNK
-65 DVISDE
+65 DVFSDE
-71 LKKKMS
+71 LKRKMS

-92 KNIVETVCD
+92 KSIVETICN

-108 TIDIRNSNDY
+108 TIDVRNNNDY

-127 EFSIAIGI
+127 EFSIAIGM
-135 KLNLNQRELVNLAT
+135 KLNLKQQELVNLT
-149 SALLH
+149 ISALLH

-162 KELLDKIKLSDK
+162 KEMLDKIKINDK

-181 LHPIYAYSLLS
+181 FHPFYAYSLLS
-192 KVPEITATTKTAI
+192 KMPEISATTKSAI
-205 LFHHRNEDGTG
+205 LFHHKNENGTG

-230 ILHVADTY
+230 ILHVADAY

-260 SETLFNVDVVNAFKS
+260 SGTLFNVDVVNAFKS

-292 DGVVIDNTGDKSRPK
+292 DGVVIDNTNDKSRPK
-307 IKVLIKG
+307 VKVLIKG
-314 TNVVFDLRKNLDITI
+314 TNVVFDLRKYLDVTITDI
-329 KYVKTNHEDIEKR
+329 KLNDNIKR
-342 Y
+342 R